1 MQQELGRKGKKRAAG
16 VGVLV
21 AVGNEGRSAAEASCG
36 QRRGRGGGWVGDST
50 DPASDVAEAPDGPGD
65 CERAGTAAPPGGE
78 GAARALKE
86 EAAAPEGTW
95 LSGAVWEPQ
104 GSRHTL
110 GARAAAMGRAGPR
123 PGWLGPKRRGQATR
137 PGERERRRM
146 EGGMEEGR
154 NCQPPHPAARQP
166 QVGAAD

>member
-36 QRRGRGGGWVGDST
+36 QRRGRGGGWVGVST

-123 PGWLGPKRRGQATR
+123 PGLAGAEAAGTGDPAGR
-137 PGERERRRM
+137 ERERERDEGWREGWRRD
-146 EGGMEEGR
+146 GIANPR
-154 NCQPPHPAARQP
+154 TRPLASPR
-166 QVGAAD
+166 